1 MCTVPVVRRSGNRIA
16 VAALKKPWSK
26 RLLERAEKKA
36 VKEFERE
43 LRETAE
49 KEKEVSSNIVV
60 PATISVCFASIG
72 TKEKG

>member
-1 MCTVPVVRRSGNRIA
+1 M
-16 VAALKKPWSK
+16 AALKKPWSK

-43 LRETAE
+43 LREAAE

-60 PATISVCFASIG
+60 PATISVYFASIG